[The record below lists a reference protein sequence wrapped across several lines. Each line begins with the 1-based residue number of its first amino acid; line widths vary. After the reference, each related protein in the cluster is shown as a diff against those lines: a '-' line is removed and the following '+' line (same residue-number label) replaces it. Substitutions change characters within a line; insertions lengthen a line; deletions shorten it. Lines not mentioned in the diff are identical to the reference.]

1 MPPPTPP
8 APSPRTVYD
17 IVKSHIQLPINR
29 DYNALK
35 RVLRDWLAYSTHT
48 PLQEKPTFAA
58 ELVITITRM
67 PPASLST
74 ITQVAGSISGAAVGE
89 ARSARRGGRWW
100 PLSGTREGRDGAG
113 DPALAAKVAGAAS
126 SSAPTIPPYVYRK
139 VVPLHVWTAVLPW
152 EMQRGLSFSDLQLP
166 PSVSSSRGA
175 ESGSTASPEKTA
187 AAADPRAPYD
197 IPVQPQQQRQQGTAV
212 DAEEEDLYGVVT
224 PSIAS
229 REGNSASVATAAL
242 ARAPLGAAA
251 TAAAAAAP
259 TSSLSITPAVPAML
273 FLSDIRSTK
282 AHGIGFW
289 SGAIRQAIDVL
300 FVGPTLPR
308 SVGGASASFR
318 KLRQQ
323 DGMALV
329 MENKISSEV
338 LHRFFPLQEIR
349 SPSSSAASDSSA
361 TFCVHSFGH
370 LDPLPPTLHP
380 SRLGVDDWRD
390 EYRGLSFTVAPD
402 APYNTPEEAPRY
414 VFEVPRHTLRPAVAA
429 ALKES
434 RNAHQEL
441 LPARDARGRAHGKAA
456 TPIHDCD
463 ATGSKLCEQADDD
476 VSIDLVVNLSQQLRA
491 DLFAKAQ
498 LCVEYVS
505 LLEEAVAHYTRTL
518 STGTAAAA
526 EVPLDERPPNHA
538 DAGAGAGAG
547 SGRRMKVWLSEHE
560 FRWMTPEEL
569 KQASEAE
576 AATKQQAQTSSLMH
590 VDEESVFQ
598 ESRKEAAAMTQMKD
612 NGVAVVGAAA
622 EATLRGNA
630 ASAVAAQPARP
641 EAVSAAR
648 SISLQSPIL
657 RDEEEGRPSYLA
669 PSFVGRHE
677 APVLQSSAV
686 VLSADK
692 LARYPRTHS
701 HMQELPPVDY
711 ELYELCMRLGV
722 GQQSVL
728 YHYHERILH
737 EWRRELHRLR
747 QQQTCGAPEPP
758 HVTAPS
764 RLAKEDVQRMVG
776 LVRDR
781 SLQLP
786 SDMVSLV
793 EAVAAA
799 M

>member
-1 MPPPTPP
+1 MPRPTPL

-35 RVLRDWLAYSTHT
+35 RVLRNWLAYTRT

-67 PPASLST
+67 PPASQST
-74 ITQVAGSISGAAVGE
+74 VAQGAGGISGTAVGK
-89 ARSARRGGRWW
+89 ARAAREGRWW
-100 PLSGTREGRDGAG
+100 PLWRARKGRDGAG
-113 DPALAAKVAGAAS
+113 DPALAAKVAGVAS
-126 SSAPTIPPYVYRK
+126 SSAPTIPPFVYRK

-152 EMQRGLSFSDLQLP
+152 EMQRGLSFSDLRLP
-166 PSVSSSRGA
+166 PNVSSSRGA
-175 ESGSTASPEKTA
+175 ESGTTAFCDKTA
-187 AAADPRAPYD
+187 AEQVSRERSGAKGAAAAAAAMDP
-197 IPVQPQQQRQQGTAV
+197 
-212 DAEEEDLYGVVT
+212 EEEDPYGVVT
-224 PSIAS
+224 PPIAFL
-229 REGNSASVATAAL
+229 EGNRASTAAAAL
-242 ARAPLGAAA
+242 ARAPLGAA
-251 TAAAAAAP
+251 TTAAAAAP
-259 TSSLSITPAVPAML
+259 TSSFSITPAVPAML
-273 FLSDIRSTK
+273 FLPDIRSTK
-282 AHGIGFW
+282 AYGIGFW

-300 FVGPTLPR
+300 FVGPTLPS

-318 KLRQQ
+318 QLRQE
-323 DGMALV
+323 DGLALV
-329 MENKISSEV
+329 MANQISREV
-338 LHRFFPLQEIR
+338 LHRFFPLQEII
-349 SPSSSAASDSSA
+349 SPSSSVASASSA
-361 TFCVHSFGH
+361 AFRVHSFGH
-370 LDPLPPTLHP
+370 LDPLPPSLHP
-380 SRLGVDDWRD
+380 SRLGIDDWQE
-390 EYRGLSFTVAPD
+390 EYRGLSFTVTPD

-434 RNAHQEL
+434 RSAHQEQL
-441 LPARDARGRAHGKAA
+441 HASDARGRALAKPA

-463 ATGSKLCEQADDD
+463 ATGSKLCGQADDD
-476 VSIDLVVNLSQQLRA
+476 VSIDLAVNLSQQLRA

-505 LLEEAVAHYTRTL
+505 LLEEAIAHYARMLNTDI
-518 STGTAAAA
+518 AAAA

-538 DAGAGAGAG
+538 DAGAGAG

-576 AATKQQAQTSSLMH
+576 VATEHPAPKSSSMH
-590 VDEESVFQ
+590 ADDDVFQ
-598 ESRKEAAAMTQMKD
+598 ESRKEAAAMTQRKD
-612 NGVAVVGAAA
+612 NGVAVLGAGT
-622 EATLRGNA
+622 EATLRDTA
-630 ASAVAAQPARP
+630 ASAVAAQPARS

-677 APVLQSSAV
+677 APALQSSAV

-692 LARYPRTHS
+692 LARYPRTYS

-747 QQQTCGAPEPP
+747 QQQQPKTCGAPESP